1 MALPHVDKL
10 AYRPASPSGGR
21 STVKV
26 SILGEE
32 EFRKML
38 AIERKRTERSNEPFL
53 LVLVDGIDR
62 LGGWNKVPGLDRA
75 VHKLAQTLRETD
87 VFGWY
92 LAAST
97 LGLIFT
103 GLPAKYESSAIQTIM
118 DRVRNVLQS
127 SLTAEQFEK
136 IQLHYHIYPDEW
148 KADEPGERSNPVLY
162 PDLCSPSKQ
171 RKVLLKIKRMIDIV
185 GSAFLLLLTS
195 PLFVVIALA
204 VKLSSRGPIF
214 FRQTR
219 VGQHGRHF
227 TFLKFRSMYAG
238 NDQGVHQK
246 YVQQLIAG
254 KVQSI
259 AVEKESEHV
268 YKMTDDKRITAVG
281 KFLRRTSLDEL
292 PQFLNVLLG
301 DMSLV
306 GPRPPIPYEL
316 EAYETWHRNRLL
328 QVRPGITGLWQVTGR
343 SRVSFDEMV
352 RLDLQYAVSWS
363 PMLDIQILLRT
374 PAAVIKG
381 AY

>member
-1 MALPHVDKL
+1 M
-10 AYRPASPSGGR
+10 
-21 STVKV
+21 KV
-26 SILGEE
+26 SLLSEE
-32 EFRKML
+32 DFRRML
-38 AIERKRTERSNEPFL
+38 AIERKRTERSSEPFL
-53 LVLVDGIDR
+53 LVLLDGVDR
-62 LGGWNKVPGLDRA
+62 ALGRNKGPGLDRA
-75 VHKLAQTLRETD
+75 VHKLGRTLRETD

-92 LAAST
+92 VAPST

-103 GLPAKYESSAIQTIM
+103 GLPTNCEQNALDTIIE
-118 DRVRNVLQS
+118 RVRGVLREA
-127 SLTAEQFEK
+127 LTADQFEQV
-136 IQLHYHIYPDEW
+136 QLRYHVFPDEW
-148 KADEPGERSNPVLY
+148 KDDEPGDRSNLELY
-162 PDLCSPSKQ
+162 PDLCTPSTQ
-171 RKVLLKIKRMIDIV
+171 RKTLLKIKRVIDIV
-185 GSAFLLLLTS
+185 GSAILLLLTL
-195 PLFVVIALA
+195 PLFLVIAIA

-219 VGQHGRHF
+219 VGQYGRHF

-238 NDQGVHQK
+238 NDQKVHQK
-246 YVQQLIAG
+246 YVQELIAG

-259 AVEKESEHV
+259 AAQKDSEQV
-268 YKMTDDKRITAVG
+268 YKLTDDKRITAVG

-343 SRVSFDEMV
+343 SRVTFDEMV
-352 RLDLQYAVSWS
+352 RLDLQYAVAWS

>member
-1 MALPHVDKL
+1 M
-10 AYRPASPSGGR
+10 
-21 STVKV
+21 KV

-62 LGGWNKVPGLDRA
+62 VGGWNKVPGLDRA
-75 VHKLAQTLRETD
+75 VHKLIQTLRETD

-92 LAAST
+92 LATST

-103 GLPAKYESSAIQTIM
+103 GLPVKYESSAIQTII

-136 IQLHYHIYPDEW
+136 IRLDYHIYPDEW

-162 PDLCSPSKQ
+162 PDVCSPSKQ

-195 PLFVVIALA
+195 PLFVMIALA

-259 AVEKESEHV
+259 AVEKESEQV
-268 YKMTDDKRITAVG
+268 YKMTDDKRITPVG

-316 EAYETWHRNRLL
+316 EAYEIWHRNRLL